1 MKQKLNIKS
10 ALMKAGYNGGGALA
24 AASINK
30 IEFVGKQKP
39 LVRGIAKLVLG
50 AFLPSLMGGK
60 KNEAIEGAV
69 AGWNGV
75 AAIEIANAVITK
87 NGTDPSKA
95 ISIGAIGDVN
105 PNIMGVADASYD
117 FTDNSAADFDD
128 DVM

>member
-24 AASINK
+24 AASVNK

-39 LVRGIAKLVLG
+39 LIRGIAKLVVG

-60 KNEAIEGAV
+60 KNEAIENAV
-69 AGWNGV
+69 AGWNGI
-75 AAIEIANAVITK
+75 AAIEIANGIVTK
-87 NGTDPSKA
+87 NGKEPEKA
-95 ISIGAIGDVN
+95 ISVSGIGDVN
-105 PNIMGVADASYD
+105 PNIMGAADAEYYFPNQD
-117 FTDNSAADFDD
+117 QGMADD